1 MCFMLGADKYRF
13 GKLIEDLENQHT
25 QGMKAFPSAISSAFG
40 LLSNWK
46 NAPKLFTKVIEYE
59 SDGIAFSQID

>member
-25 QGMKAFPSAISSAFG
+25 QGMKAFPSTLSSAFG
-40 LLSNWK
+40 LINNWK
-46 NAPKLFTKVIEYE
+46 NAPKLITKVIEH
-59 SDGIAFSQID
+59 